1 MCLYKTFF
9 SLSRCD
15 RCWTAVVNF
24 LDLRLLLDPVYVNIS
39 VGISFSLIC
48 MLQFFAFYP
57 ILVQELGFSKSETA
71 IFIAVC
77 NAMDL
82 TGRLVIALIGF
93 LNPNFTSRALFM
105 IGTAATVAGRL
116 SKLG

>member
-1 MCLYKTFF
+1 MF

-24 LDLRLLLDPVYVNIS
+24 LDLHLLLDPVYVNIS

-48 MLQFFAFYP
+48 TLQFFAFYP
-57 ILVQELGFSKSETA
+57 ILVLELGFSKSETA
-71 IFIAVC
+71 IFIAIC

-82 TGRLVIALIGF
+82 IGRLVIALVGL

-105 IGTAATVAGRL
+105 IGTATTVAGRL
-116 SKLG
+116 RKLG